1 LHDCHYKERTCV
13 DLNGCLPDN
22 IEVESCSINSDTE
35 IERTKWCNEDYLNI
49 YEGDKLVARVKES
62 EISKFN
68 KINKISYTDKLPD
81 YCSYC
86 FDGIKNYDEEEID
99 CGGSCPD
106 CVDSTHLTIILNITA
121 GKITGFNGTL
131 IYNGTSYNTTAYF
144 NSTYGTLTTIL
155 QTPSINSTDLFLTPP
170 FFFFVLILL
179 LGV

>member
-1 LHDCHYKERTCV
+1 
-13 DLNGCLPDN
+13 
-22 IEVESCSINSDTE
+22 VESCSINSDTE

-106 CVDSTHLTIILNITA
+106 CVDSTW
-121 GKITGFNGTL
+121 
-131 IYNGTSYNTTAYF
+131 
-144 NSTYGTLTTIL
+144 
-155 QTPSINSTDLFLTPP
+155 LFIV
-170 FFFFVLILL
+170 FIDDK
-179 LGV
+179 